1 MSIEIEKDLN
11 SLNIPKSMLD
21 CYPSN
26 SLSKKKLFVHDA
38 TMYLS
43 SLDDNSLIIQKVGE
57 TSTKS
62 SRVCITKAFQNGKSY
77 NFSIFIKAMGY
88 RTDKWNNAILDIV
101 GTNIVF
107 ELNNTIINNL
117 HEINMISTYVMKK
130 LENKIY

>member
-21 CYPSN
+21 CYPNN
-26 SLSKKKLFVHDA
+26 SLSKEKLFVHDA

-62 SRVCITKAFQNGKSY
+62 SRVCITKAFKNGKSY
-77 NFSIFIKAMGY
+77 NFSAFIKAMGY
-88 RTDKWNNAILDIV
+88 RTDKWDNAILGIV

-117 HEINMISTYVMKK
+117 HEINMISTHIMKK

>member
-1 MSIEIEKDLN
+1 MGIEIEKDLDK
-11 SLNIPKSMLD
+11 LNIPKSMLD

-26 SLSKKKLFVHDA
+26 SFDIKKLFIHDA

-43 SLDDNSLIIQKVGE
+43 SLDNNSLILLKVGE

-77 NFSIFIKAMGY
+77 NFSTFIKAMGY
-88 RTDKWNNAILDIV
+88 RTDKWGNAIIGII

-117 HEINMISTYVMKK
+117 HEISMISTSTMKK
-130 LENKIY
+130 LENKVY